1 MTILEKV
8 TTVTLYNA
16 DELINDYCPD
26 QFGFE
31 NTYCRGDN
39 CKECWG
45 RPAEGNELPDEEPE
59 DTIEGKFTY
68 AKPITKEVS
77 MTELKPCPFCGHS
90 VSIKNT
96 GIAKCRT
103 ENRPSMRVGDYKT
116 MWIITC
122 HNCGIPKVNK
132 GSHYIFTKNG
142 ELKVVDGP
150 DGRDEA
156 IRVWN
161 DRV

>member
-8 TTVTLYNA
+8 TTGTIYNA

-45 RPAEGNELPDEEPE
+45 RPAEGNEL
-59 DTIEGKFTY
+59 
-68 AKPITKEVS
+68 S
-77 MTELKPCPFCGHS
+77 ELKPCPFCGHS

-96 GIAKCRT
+96 GIEKCRT
-103 ENRPSMRVGDYKT
+103 ENRPSMCVGDYKT

-161 DRV
+161 NRV